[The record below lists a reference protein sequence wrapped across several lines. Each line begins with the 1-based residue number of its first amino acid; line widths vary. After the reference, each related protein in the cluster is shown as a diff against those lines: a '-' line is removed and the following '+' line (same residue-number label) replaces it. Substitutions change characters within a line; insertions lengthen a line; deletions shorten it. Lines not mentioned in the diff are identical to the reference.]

1 MKKIYSFFI
10 LVLLP
15 MLASAAT
22 GNDKFKFADIT
33 AVAGGEATLAIEMDN
48 EDELLGMWTALKL
61 PDGVSVNLEKLESAS
76 SNNATYYFTQI
87 NEDRTPH
94 ANEDINYYTVI
105 YRPSVQR
112 CEVISWTGKPIKGNT
127 GVIFYVP
134 LIIGSGV
141 KDGFYDITLTDIQ
154 FSPLDKSGV
163 IYQDDFTGKLI
174 VGNPATNS
182 ITATDITA
190 KAGKTFAFP
199 INLDNTDEITE
210 AEFKLALPEGISL
223 ESAAVTGRGNGHE
236 IDYKLRAGKYNFE
249 VFSEKG
255 TAFSGTEGAFVELIL
270 KADAS
275 VAPGDYNIQVSDI
288 TLITADNKEVS
299 VNDFTAKLTIEEPTS
314 SISAANIEGKAG
326 KNIALPINLEND
338 NEITEID
345 FKLTLPAEVTLEGAA
360 VTDRGTDHEV
370 DYKLRSGS
378 YKFEITSPTGSAFTG
393 TEGAF
398 VELTLKTD
406 KTTAGGEYTLQIS
419 DITLVTSTF
428 KEITVKDFAVK
439 LSLTEYKEITVED
452 ITNLIQEYLEQ

>member
-1 MKKIYSFFI
+1 MA
-10 LVLLP
+10 LLP
-15 MLASAAT
+15 MLASAGT
-22 GNDKFKFADIT
+22 NVFKVADIVT
-33 AVAGGEATLAIEMDN
+33 EAGSQVIMPIEVEN
-48 EDELLGMWTALKL
+48 EDVL
-61 PDGVSVNLEKLESAS
+61 
-76 SNNATYYFTQI
+76 
-87 NEDRTPH
+87 R
-94 ANEDINYYTVI
+94 
-105 YRPSVQR
+105 SVQIR
-112 CEVISWTGKPIKGNT
+112 CYLPEGVTVENTEFTNRSSKISDGMKSTTWKAEEKYFGLLILGYDANYKPAYFEGNSGSVANVTLQIGNEVLPGDYEINVYQAELQGESDMLLEGAFKVKLTIKGT
-127 GVIFYVP
+127 
-134 LIIGSGV
+134 
-141 KDGFYDITLTDIQ
+141 
-154 FSPLDKSGV
+154 
-163 IYQDDFTGKLI
+163 
-174 VGNPATNS
+174 ATNS

-190 KAGKTFAFP
+190 RAGKTFTLP
-199 INLDNTDEITE
+199 LNLENTDEITE
-210 AEFKLALPEGISL
+210 ADFKLALPEGVTL
-223 ESAAVTGRGNGHE
+223 ESAKVTSRGNGHE
-236 IDYKLRAGKYNFE
+236 VDYKLRAGKYNFE

-255 TAFSGTEGAFVELIL
+255 TAFSGTEGAFVELTL

-299 VNDFTAKLTIEEPTS
+299 VNDFTTKLTIEEPTS

>member
-1 MKKIYSFFI
+1 
-10 LVLLP
+10 

-33 AVAGGEATLAIEMDN
+33 AEAGGEATLAIEMDN
-48 EDELLGMWTALKL
+48 EDEIWGVYVTLKL
-61 PDGVSVNLEKLESAS
+61 PEGVSVNLEKMEPATENKAS
-76 SNNATYYFTQI
+76 YYFPQI
-87 NEDRTPH
+87 NEERTPSSE
-94 ANEDINYYTVI
+94 NGWVVI

-112 CEVISWTGKPIKGNT
+112 CECLNFNSKKIKGNS
-127 GVIFYVP
+127 GVLFYVP
-134 LIIGSGV
+134 LKIENGM
-141 KDGFYDITLTDIQ
+141 KDGYYDITLTDIQ
-154 FSPLDKSGV
+154 FSPSDKSGLIV
-163 IYQDDFTGKLI
+163 QDDFTGKLI

-190 KAGKTFAFP
+190 RPGKTFTLP
-199 INLDNTDEITE
+199 LNLENTDEITE
-210 AEFKLALPEGISL
+210 AEFKLALPEGVTL
-223 ESAAVTGRGNGHE
+223 ESAKVTSRGNGHE
-236 IDYKLRAGKYNFE
+236 VDYKLRAGKYNFE

-255 TAFSGTEGAFVELIL
+255 NAFSGTEGAFVELTL
-270 KADAS
+270 KADAGI
-275 VAPGDYNIQVSDI
+275 AAGDYDIQVSDI
-288 TLITADNKEVS
+288 SLITADDKEVT
-299 VNDFTAKLTIEEPTS
+299 VADFTAKLTIEEPTATITTGS
-314 SISAANIEGKAG
+314 LAAKAG
-326 KNIALPINLEND
+326 KSIVLPINLEND
-338 NEITEID
+338 NEITDIE

>member
-1 MKKIYSFFI
+1 MTFKI
-10 LVLLP
+10 
-15 MLASAAT
+15 
-22 GNDKFKFADIT
+22 
-33 AVAGGEATLAIEMDN
+33 
-48 EDELLGMWTALKL
+48 
-61 PDGVSVNLEKLESAS
+61 
-76 SNNATYYFTQI
+76 
-87 NEDRTPH
+87 
-94 ANEDINYYTVI
+94 
-105 YRPSVQR
+105 
-112 CEVISWTGKPIKGNT
+112 
-127 GVIFYVP
+127 
-134 LIIGSGV
+134 
-141 KDGFYDITLTDIQ
+141 
-154 FSPLDKSGV
+154 
-163 IYQDDFTGKLI
+163 I

-255 TAFSGTEGAFVELIL
+255 TAFSGTEGAFVELTL

-299 VNDFTAKLTIEEPTS
+299 VNDFTTKLTIEEPTS

>member
-1 MKKIYSFFI
+1 
-10 LVLLP
+10 
-15 MLASAAT
+15 MLASAGT
-22 GNDKFKFADIT
+22 GNSQFKFADVT
-33 AVAGGEATLAIEMDN
+33 AMPGDEVTLTVELDN
-48 EDELLGMWTALKL
+48 ENKLYAAAGMIEL
-61 PDGVSVNLEKLESAS
+61 PDGVSIVPYEKDGDEYYLEANKDRWKPGLIMYNPSTNKFSLMELSAS
-76 SNNATYYFTQI
+76 SY
-87 NEDRTPH
+87 
-94 ANEDINYYTVI
+94 
-105 YRPSVQR
+105 
-112 CEVISWTGKPIKGNT
+112 SWVHIKGNS
-127 GVIFYVP
+127 GAIFYVT
-134 LIIGSGV
+134 LKIDSNMQEGS
-141 KDGFYDITLTDIQ
+141 YDIVLSGQDFAADDVEGGFQ
-154 FSPLDKSGV
+154 SPD
-163 IYQDDFTGKLI
+163 YTGKLI

-182 ITATDITA
+182 ITATDVTA
-190 KAGKTFAFP
+190 RAGKTFTLP
-199 INLDNTDEITE
+199 LNLDNTDEITE

-255 TAFSGTEGAFVELIL
+255 TAFSGTEGAFVELTL

-428 KEITVKDFAVK
+428 KEITVKNFAVK